1 MKTQIKASNV
11 ELTEALKDYIQ
22 KKMDHLDRFANHK
35 NATAYVEIE
44 KTTNHHKKG
53 EVFRAEVNVEL
64 GGDVVRV
71 EKTTPDL
78 YKSID
83 KIKDEM
89 EVQLANKKDKAVSL
103 RRRETRK

>member
-22 KKMDHLDRFANHK
+22 KKMDHLYRFVNHK
-35 NATAYVEIE
+35 NAIAYVEIE

-53 EVFRAEVNVEL
+53 EVFRAEVNVEID
-64 GGDVVRV
+64 GDVVRV